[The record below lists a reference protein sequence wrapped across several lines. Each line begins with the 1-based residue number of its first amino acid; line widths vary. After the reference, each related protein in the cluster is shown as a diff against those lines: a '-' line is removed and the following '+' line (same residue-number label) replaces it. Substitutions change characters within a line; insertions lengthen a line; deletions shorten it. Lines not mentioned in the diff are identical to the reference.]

1 MLSGNRLSSLPSSLS
16 LCTNLELARL
26 GANNFTS
33 LPPCILQLPRLAWLC
48 FSGNPI
54 TQPAET
60 RALDLC
66 PSPCNWVHIQ
76 LHEKLGEGAS
86 GVIYRAALHD
96 ANSGSDSLVAV
107 KVFKRGLVTS
117 DGYPSSEAAA
127 WTHAGAHASVVPVLR
142 SVLNAPDAASALVM
156 PLVSNEFAAIA
167 SPPSMESCTR
177 DVYVTRHTSHV
188 TRHTS
193 HVTRHT
199 SHVTRHTSLLGAA

>member
-1 MLSGNRLSSLPSSLS
+1 MLSGNRLSALPSSFS
-16 LCTNLELARL
+16 QCTSLELARL

-86 GVIYRAALHD
+86 GVIYRAVPLP
-96 ANSGSDSLVAV
+96 SFIISFSTLL
-107 KVFKRGLVTS
+107 F
-117 DGYPSSEAAA
+117 PSS
-127 WTHAGAHASVVPVLR
+127 HNVI
-142 SVLNAPDAASALVM
+142 M
-156 PLVSNEFAAIA
+156 
-167 SPPSMESCTR
+167 
-177 DVYVTRHTSHV
+177 
-188 TRHTS
+188 
-193 HVTRHT
+193 
-199 SHVTRHTSLLGAA
+199 